1 MSMKNKFFTSLI
13 ALSSVVSFQQAFAN
27 SGVIN
32 FTGEIVK
39 SACNTTGSS
48 KNIAVPLG
56 KWPTS
61 ALATA
66 GQTTSPQTFK
76 IDLENCTPGNYAV
89 RLAGTAVDAGANSNL
104 LAVTGGATNVGIQVT
119 GLDDKIVPLNQVL
132 ADGYTFTVA
141 GTGTTPTAATVN
153 LKAFYKATGVATEGL
168 ANATANFSIEYK

>member
-1 MSMKNKFFTSLI
+1 MKNKILSSLI

-27 SGVIN
+27 NGVIN
-32 FTGEIVK
+32 FTGELVK
-39 SACNTTGSS
+39 SACNTTSSS

-61 ALATA
+61 ALASS
-66 GQTTSPQTFK
+66 GQTTSPQAFK

-89 RLAGTAVDAGANSNL
+89 RLAGTAVDAGANANL

-119 GLDDKIVPLNQVL
+119 GLNDKIVPINQAL
-132 ADGYTFTVA
+132 TDGYTFTVG
-141 GTGTTPTAATVN
+141 GTGIEPQTSTVN